1 MFDENSI
8 AVHLKNTKF
17 VFNTTVNL
25 GMSILVIS
33 KTLMYDFLCNY
44 MKQKYGE
51 NCKLLLTDTDSL
63 MYQIETED
71 FC

>member
-1 MFDENSI
+1 
-8 AVHLKNTKF
+8 
-17 VFNTTVNL
+17 
-25 GMSILVIS
+25 MSILDIS

-71 FC
+71 FCWVISKDVEKYFDTSNIQENHPYPD